1 MLVYQFVNYVLILK
15 SEFSV
20 IMVKYSDKGFGRT
33 IMKRTICL
41 MLTACILF
49 TVSSCSKEEPQ
60 QETTVQIIQT
70 EATTEQIVAETE
82 VSETDNGSI
91 DYLALV
97 NKLNMLPEGWENALK
112 TVTVTNSMKETVEV
126 EEKTYNAYYH
136 LKEDLER
143 NDGIY
148 LELDSGRRSVAEQ
161 QEIMTD
167 FIGRYGADYAAK
179 TVAQPGYS
187 EHHTGLAI
195 DLYFRV
201 RNDEGTLTTVY
212 YNEDLMQYPEV
223 WEKIHAK
230 LADYGFILRYL
241 EGREHITGYGYEPW
255 HIRYID
261 NVEIAREIMDKDI
274 TLEEYLG
281 VVRSVPVDIDLGSSD
296 IYSDDELNEAVIQI
310 KCKFASWDG
319 CELHAIRYA
328 GDEEDN
334 EENLAWLNALKEG
347 SDYYQVAKFVIDFH
361 SPDAGSISWNPD
373 EEYTDYEFWMA
384 RTEEGGWDIVS
395 IGMN

>member
-1 MLVYQFVNYVLILK
+1 
-15 SEFSV
+15 
-20 IMVKYSDKGFGRT
+20 
-33 IMKRTICL
+33 MKRTICL
-41 MLTACILF
+41 MLTACIMLAF
-49 TVSSCSKEEPQ
+49 SSCSKEEPQ

-70 EATTEQIVAETE
+70 EATTEYIVAETE
-82 VSETDNGSI
+82 MSETDNGSI

-143 NDGIY
+143 NEGIY

-195 DLYFRV
+195 DLYFRI

-223 WEKIHAK
+223 WETIHAK

-310 KCKFASWDG
+310 KCKFASWEG

>member
-1 MLVYQFVNYVLILK
+1 
-15 SEFSV
+15 
-20 IMVKYSDKGFGRT
+20 
-33 IMKRTICL
+33 MKRTICL
-41 MLTACILF
+41 MLTACIMLAF
-49 TVSSCSKEEPQ
+49 SSCSKEEPQ

-70 EATTEQIVAETE
+70 EATTEYIVAETE
-82 VSETDNGSI
+82 MSETDNGSI

-195 DLYFRV
+195 DLYFRI

-212 YNEDLMQYPEV
+212 YNEDLMEYPEV

-319 CELHAIRYA
+319 CELHAVRYA

-334 EENLAWLNALKEG
+334 EENLAWLNTLKEG